1 MKEDLMKFCDWL
13 GIMSREKKMNSICK
27 EHYGIVDKDEG
38 ISRAAYGSKTVSMH
52 GTC

>member
-1 MKEDLMKFCDWL
+1 MKEDLMKFYDWL
-13 GIMSREKKMNSICK
+13 CIMSSKKKMNSICK

-38 ISRAAYGSKTVSMH
+38 LSRAAYGSKTVSMP